1 MRINTS
7 DLLHRIVI
15 SLLKGLSRL
24 PFFVIYGL
32 SDALALILQYVAG
45 YRHKVIVEN
54 LRRSFPEKN
63 EREIQRMT
71 RTFYRHFC
79 DISLETA
86 KGWSMTSED
95 FEKRLTI
102 KGADEMNRLCR
113 EGKSVILLAMH
124 YNNWEWSSY
133 TQTKLEHRYLVVY
146 NPVRGNLRFEQYLL
160 QMREKWGAKTIP
172 VHKSARTIIDFNKAN
187 IPVCLALGGDQRPP
201 YITKF
206 WTTFLN
212 QEACFNLGPEK
223 IAQRT
228 NQPVF
233 FLLMKKLRRGYYEFS
248 FIPLIENPAQ
258 MSQEDIMLTYVRTMD
273 KYIREAPEY
282 YLWSHKRWKQQR
294 PEDHPLFL

>member
-1 MRINTS
+1 MGIKTGDILNIII
-7 DLLHRIVI
+7 L

-24 PFFVIYGL
+24 PFFILYGL
-32 SDALALILQYVAG
+32 ADVLAVILHYGIG
-45 YRHKVIVEN
+45 YRRKVIEEN
-54 LRRSFPEKN
+54 LRRSFPEK
-63 EREIQRMT
+63 EDREIRRMVKA
-71 RTFYRHFC
+71 FYRHFC

-86 KGWSMTSED
+86 KAWSMTRED
-95 FEKRLTI
+95 FEKRLIIRGT
-102 KGADEMNRLCR
+102 DEMNRLCR

-124 YNNWEWSSY
+124 YNNWEWTAY
-133 TQTKLEHRYLVVY
+133 TQTKLEHKYLVVY
-146 NPVRGNLRFEQYLL
+146 NPVRGNPRFEQYLL
-160 QMREKWGAKTIP
+160 QMREKWGAQTIP
-172 VHKSARTIIDFNKAN
+172 VHKSVRTIMDFNKMN
-187 IPVCLALGGDQRPP
+187 IPVCLGLVGDQRPP

-233 FLLMKKLRRGYYEFS
+233 FCLPKKIKRGYYEIS
-248 FIPLIENPAQ
+248 FVPLIENPAS
-258 MSQEDIMLTYVRTMD
+258 MSQEDIMLTYVRTME

-294 PEDHPLFL
+294 PEDYLLYG